1 MLYESLKVIVK
12 RVIDGDTF
20 ETLQGTFV
28 RIRDFNAPERNQLG
42 GVEAMRRLRRLI
54 ERNEVTIHP
63 VATYRPGR
71 VVARVDLDLS
81 NVPDTFDEGW
91 DLAELLEPGN

>member
-20 ETLQGTFV
+20 ETLHGTIV
-28 RIRDFNAPERNQLG
+28 RIRNFNAPELDQLG
-42 GVEAMRRLRRLI
+42 GVEAMRSLQRLI
-54 ERNEVTIHP
+54 EGNEVTIHP
-63 VATYRPGR
+63 VATDTYGR

-81 NVPDTFDEGW
+81 DVPDTFDSGW
-91 DLAELLEPGN
+91 DLAELLEPGY